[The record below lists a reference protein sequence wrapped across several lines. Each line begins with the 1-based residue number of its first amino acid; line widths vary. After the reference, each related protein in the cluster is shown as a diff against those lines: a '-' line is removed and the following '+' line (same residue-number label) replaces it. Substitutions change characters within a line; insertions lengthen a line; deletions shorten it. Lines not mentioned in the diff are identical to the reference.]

1 MSRTPMKLILTQEV
15 SGLGAPGDVVDVASG
30 YGRNYLIPR
39 GFAMRWT
46 RGAEKQVDLIRRARS
61 VREIR
66 SLDDAKAAA
75 AELQNLM
82 VRLPR
87 RAGTNG
93 RLFGSVGPA
102 DIAERGP
109 CRRRPRTRPSPD
121 RGPRPDQDRRHAP
134 GEGPAASGGQCDHRY
149 RGRRSLITRKPAVLP
164 GDITWGAGGF
174 RMSAQAGCTARKQA
188 LRRPFRTRQRHR
200 VPGDTGPGGHGHATF
215 VRWLV
220 GGAERDRGTASALR
234 WAARRRR

>member
-66 SLDDAKAAA
+66 SLDDATAAA
-75 AELQNLM
+75 AELQNLT

-93 RLFGSVGPA
+93 RLFGSVGSA
-102 DIAERGP
+102 DIAAAVRAAGGP
-109 CRRRPRTRPSPD
+109 GARPSPD
-121 RGPRPDQDRRHAP
+121 RGPRPDQDRRHVP
-134 GEGPAASGGQCDHRY
+134 GDGPAASGGHRDHQY
-149 RGRRSLITRKPAVLP
+149 RGRRA
-164 GDITWGAGGF
+164 
-174 RMSAQAGCTARKQA
+174 
-188 LRRPFRTRQRHR
+188 
-200 VPGDTGPGGHGHATF
+200 
-215 VRWLV
+215 
-220 GGAERDRGTASALR
+220 
-234 WAARRRR
+234 